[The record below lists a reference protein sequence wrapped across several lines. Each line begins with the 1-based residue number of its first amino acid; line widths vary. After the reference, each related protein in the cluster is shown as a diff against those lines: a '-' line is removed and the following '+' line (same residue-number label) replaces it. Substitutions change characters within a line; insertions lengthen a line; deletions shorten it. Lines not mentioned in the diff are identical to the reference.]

1 MKGKYEDPFRN
12 VLPQR
17 TNLIIRIDGRAFHTF
32 TKPFKRPYD
41 EEIHE
46 AMSFATRMVC
56 EEIGGCKFAYT
67 QSDEASFLATDYDT
81 HETQMWFGGNKAK
94 IETIAA
100 SAFTAFFNYS
110 MMKISPTLIAQF
122 DARAFIIPT
131 QHEVVNYFIWRQQ
144 DAIRNSVSMLARH
157 HFSAKRLHKVSS
169 KDAIDLLRKEKK
181 VRWEEDT
188 PAWFRRGTALYKKAP
203 GRHKV
208 PNWYTDK
215 NIPEFVGN
223 QNFVRQHMPIE

>member
-1 MKGKYEDPFRN
+1 MKGKYEDPFRQ

-17 TNLIIRIDGRAFHTF
+17 TNLIVRIDGRAFHTF

-41 EEIHE
+41 ETIHD
-46 AMSFATRMVC
+46 AMTFATRMVA

-81 HETQMWFGGNKAK
+81 HETQMWFGGNKSK

-100 SAFTAFFNYS
+100 SAFTAYFNYS
-110 MMKISPTLIAQF
+110 MMKISPNLMGQF
-122 DARAFIIPT
+122 DARAFIIPA

-169 KDAIDLLRKEKK
+169 KDAIELLRKEKK
-181 VRWEEDT
+181 VKWEET
-188 PAWFRRGTALYKKAP
+188 PAWFRRGTAVYKKAP
-203 GRHKV
+203 GRIKV
-208 PNWYTDK
+208 ANWYTDK
-215 NIPEFVGN
+215 DIPEFVRD
-223 QNFVRQHMPIE
+223 QKFVGRFMPTE